1 MADKLRKIGIS
12 GGTFD
17 PIHYG
22 HLIVAEII
30 REKFQLEKV
39 IFIPTG
45 LPPHKNSAG
54 VTNAEHRYNMV
65 KDAIQT
71 NPYFEVSRIEIERR
85 GITYAVDTLTE
96 LRGIYGPDTDL
107 FYIIGADVVR
117 DITTWKNFKEVF
129 PMCNFIAV
137 LRPEHKIA
145 DFNNTIE
152 YLKSTYM
159 AKIHT
164 SDIPL
169 IDISS
174 TYVRE
179 RVKNNKSIKYLVP
192 ESVEAYA
199 NCNGL
204 YKK

>member
-1 MADKLRKIGIS
+1 MADKSKRIGIS

-22 HLIVAEII
+22 HLIVAEIL
-30 REKFQLEKV
+30 REKFQLERI

-45 LPPHKNSAG
+45 LPPHKNLAE
-54 VTNAEHRYNMV
+54 VTSAEHRYDMV
-65 KDAIQT
+65 KGAIVT
-71 NPYFEVSRIEIERR
+71 NPAFEVSRIEIERR
-85 GITYAVDTLTE
+85 GITYTIDTLTA
-96 LRGIYGPDTDL
+96 LRGIYGADTQL

-117 DITTWKNFKEVF
+117 DITTWKNFEEVF
-129 PMCNFIAV
+129 RMCDFIAV

-145 DFNNTIE
+145 DFNNTVE

-164 SDIPL
+164 ADIPL

-179 RVKNNKSIKYLVP
+179 RVRNNKSIKYLVP
-192 ESVEAYA
+192 ESVEAYVE
-199 NCNGL
+199 CNGL